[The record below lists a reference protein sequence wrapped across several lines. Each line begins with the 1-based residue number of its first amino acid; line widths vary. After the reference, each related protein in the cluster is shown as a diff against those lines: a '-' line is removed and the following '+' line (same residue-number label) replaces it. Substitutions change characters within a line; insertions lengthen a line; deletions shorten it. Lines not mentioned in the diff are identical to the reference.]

1 MVLGMDRAS
10 SIIKMVVCMME
21 TGSKIKC
28 KDMESC
34 IINQVLFFIILGK
47 IAYEG

>member
-1 MVLGMDRAS
+1 MGKAS
-10 SIIKMVVCMME
+10 SIIKMVECMME
-21 TGSKIKC
+21 IGFKIKC
-28 KDMESC
+28 KDMENC

>member
-1 MVLGMDRAS
+1 MDRVNS
-10 SIIKMVVCMME
+10 FIKTVECMME

-28 KDMESC
+28 KVMENC
-34 IINQVLFFIILGK
+34 IINQVLLFIITGK